1 LTLTVLKHILQFD
14 NGYHFVFIMYT
25 PCYIQLYKSGELE
38 KRVNL
43 LKARLHRCNI
53 CPRECGIDRFE
64 SNKGF
69 CRSGHLALVSSYCDH
84 HGEEP
89 VLSGSRG
96 SGTTFFQNCNLKCI
110 YCQNYQISQSTDMS
124 FDEVE
129 PVALAKIM
137 LHLQNDLHCHN
148 INLVSPSHFIPQIV
162 EAIYHAVPLG
172 LKIPLIYNTNA
183 YDALATLK
191 LLRGIIDIYL
201 PDIKY
206 ASDTWAIKFSQAKN
220 YVAISRAAIH
230 EMYNQVGDLIVD
242 PSGIALRGLIV
253 RHLILP
259 NNIAGSEDSLNWL
272 AKKVS
277 RNVTVSIMSQ
287 YHPCHLAFQQ
297 PLLARHITR
306 KEYDEVISITSR
318 LGLESG
324 WLQAMDSAETYLPD
338 FNREGHPFS
347 IS

>member
-1 LTLTVLKHILQFD
+1 MF
-14 NGYHFVFIMYT
+14 T
-25 PCYIQLYKSGELE
+25 PQYIQLYMSGELE

-43 LKARLHRCNI
+43 LKARLHRCDI
-53 CPRECGIDRFE
+53 CLRECKVNRFE
-64 SNKGF
+64 SNSGF

-89 VLSGSRG
+89 VLSGRRG
-96 SGTTFFQNCNLKCI
+96 SGTIFFQNCNLKCV
-110 YCQNYQISQSTDMS
+110 YCQNYQISQETDTN
-124 FDEVE
+124 FNEIGPE
-129 PVALAKIM
+129 ALAKVM

-148 INLVSPSHFIPQIV
+148 INLVSPSHFVPQIV
-162 EAIYHAVPLG
+162 EAIYYAVPLG
-172 LKIPLIYNTNA
+172 LKIPLVYNTNA

-206 ASDTWAIKFSQAKN
+206 ASDTWAVKFSQAKN
-220 YVAISRAAIH
+220 YVAISRAAII
-230 EMYNQVGDLIVD
+230 EMYDQVGDLVVD

-259 NNIAGSEDSLNWL
+259 HDIAGSEDSLTWL
-272 AKKVS
+272 AENVS

-297 PLLARHITR
+297 PLLARHITPE
-306 KEYDEVISITSR
+306 EYKEVIGIVDR
-318 LGLESG
+318 LGLENG
-324 WLQAMDSAETYLPD
+324 WLQSMDSAQDYLPD

>member
-1 LTLTVLKHILQFD
+1 MF
-14 NGYHFVFIMYT
+14 T
-25 PCYIQLYKSGELE
+25 PQYIQLYMSGELA

-43 LKARLHRCNI
+43 LKARLHRCDI
-53 CPRECGIDRFE
+53 CPRECKVNRFA
-64 SNKGF
+64 SNSGF
-69 CRSGHLALVSSYCDH
+69 CRSGYLASVSSYCDH

-89 VLSGSRG
+89 VLSGRRG
-96 SGTTFFQNCNLKCI
+96 SGTIFFQNCNLKCV
-110 YCQNYQISQSTDMS
+110 YCQNYQISQETDINFNEMGP
-124 FDEVE
+124 E
-129 PVALAKIM
+129 ALARVM

-148 INLVSPSHFIPQIV
+148 INLVSPSHFVPQIV
-162 EAIYHAVPLG
+162 EAIYYAVPLG
-172 LKIPLIYNTNA
+172 LKIPLVYNTNA

-206 ASDTWAIKFSQAKN
+206 ASDIWAIKFSQAKS
-220 YVAISRAAIH
+220 YVAISRAAII
-230 EMYNQVGDLIVD
+230 EMYDQVGDLVVD

-259 NNIAGSEDSLNWL
+259 HDIAGSEDSLTWL
-272 AKKVS
+272 AENVS

-297 PLLARHITR
+297 PLLARHITPE
-306 KEYDEVISITSR
+306 EYKEVIGIVDR
-318 LGLESG
+318 LGLENG
-324 WLQAMDSAETYLPD
+324 WLQSMDSAQDYLPD